1 VSGVSDL
8 GFVIIDFRL
17 LIVSFVVYGLWFV
30 VWDVRVSQ
38 AKRAE
43 RSGLP

>member
-1 VSGVSDL
+1 
-8 GFVIIDFRL
+8 VIIDLRFV
-17 LIVSFVVYGLWFV
+17 IVSFVVYGLLFV